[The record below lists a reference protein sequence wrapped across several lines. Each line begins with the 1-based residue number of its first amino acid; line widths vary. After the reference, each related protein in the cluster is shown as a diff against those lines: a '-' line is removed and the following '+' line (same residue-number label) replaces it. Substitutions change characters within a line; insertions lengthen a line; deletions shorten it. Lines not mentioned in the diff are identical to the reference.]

1 MNQTSNTFPDRIVSG
16 QKEKN
21 VQLPIDVVRPIRT
34 FLSALLLSLFASAGA
49 LAQTAQP
56 APAPAPPR
64 MAFEMP
70 KENPVPAWNK
80 YMYTQLQQIVLR
92 SADKM
97 PEENYG
103 FKPVDSIRS
112 YGQVLGH
119 IADAQY
125 TFCSIALGEKNPAPK
140 IEQTK
145 TSKADLTA
153 ALKGAFAY
161 CDKAYDAVTDATA
174 AQPVKMFGT
183 DSPRLGVLIVNSTHT
198 TEHYGNLI
206 TYMRMKGIVPPT
218 SEAGSMARPAPAPKQ

>member
-1 MNQTSNTFPDRIVSG
+1 MKTLVDIARSVRSF
-16 QKEKN
+16 
-21 VQLPIDVVRPIRT
+21 LP
-34 FLSALLLSLFASAGA
+34 ALLIGLLTPAAVFAQAVP
-49 LAQTAQP
+49 P

-64 MAFEMP
+64 MAFVMP

-92 SADKM
+92 SAEKM

-125 TFCSIALGEKNPAPK
+125 TFCSVAMGEKNPAPK

-153 ALKGAFAY
+153 ALKEAFAY
-161 CDKAYDAVTDATA
+161 CDKAYDITDATG

-183 DSPRLGVLIVNSTHT
+183 DAPRLGVLIVNSTHT

-218 SEAGSMARPAPAPKQ
+218 SEAGSMARPPAPKQ